1 MTIAV
6 ALKVNDGL
14 VLAADSAST
23 IMAGGNGGDVVNVY
37 NHANKIF
44 NLHKGLPIGLMTWGL
59 GGLGGSSISTLAKD
73 LRRRF
78 TNPLEEHASWHLDK
92 AAYSISGVADRVKT
106 FFYDERYKPAADAAK
121 ATAARAVADAVEAGK
136 EPPAETEYPSVG
148 FLVAG
153 YSPAQ
158 PQAEEYLLVLSQD
171 GCEGPTPLNPGDQI
185 GVSWA
190 GQPEAINRLVHGYGL
205 DIARAFVDD
214 FGLDPRNVNEAVDT
228 LTRRLSAGE
237 QLVNPA
243 MPFQDAIDLAE
254 FLVYVS
260 IQWSR
265 FMPGSPTVGG
275 PIETAAISKHEGFKW
290 VTRKHYFDAKLNPEV
305 I

>member
-6 ALKVNDGL
+6 ALKVNDGI

-23 IMAGGNGGDVVNVY
+23 IMGASPGDVVNVY
-37 NHANKIF
+37 NNANKIF
-44 NLHKGLPIGLMTWGL
+44 NLRKGLPVGLMTWGL
-59 GGLGGSSISTLAKD
+59 GSIDGASISTLAKD

-78 TNPLEEHASWHLDK
+78 TDPLPDHQSWHLDK
-92 AAYSISGVADRVKT
+92 AAYTIEEVAERVKT
-106 FFYDERYKPAADAAK
+106 FFYDERYKPEAD
-121 ATAARAVADAVEAGK
+121 EAPVDD
-136 EPPAETEYPSVG
+136 ENEFPTLG
-148 FLVAG
+148 FIVAG

-158 PQAEEYLLVLSQD
+158 PQAEEYLLVMSKD
-171 GCEGPTPLNPGDQI
+171 GCEGPTPLNPGVQT

-190 GQPEAINRLVHGYGL
+190 GQPEAISRLVNGYGL
-205 DIARAFVDD
+205 DIGAVLIDD
-214 FGLDPRNVNEAVDT
+214 LGLDPSNLDEAVGV
-228 LTRRLSAGE
+228 LAGRLSAP
-237 QLVNPA
+237 LVNPA

-254 FLVYVS
+254 FLVHVS

-275 PIETAAISKHEGFKW
+275 PIETAAISKHEGYKW
-290 VTRKHYFDAKLNPEV
+290 VHRKHYFDAKLNPEA